1 MAIHVGLDLV
11 AVDSVAEAMRSPH
24 GARYL
29 ARIYT
34 DAEVADCRTAT
45 GVDPERLAARF
56 AAKEAAIKVLQ
67 IGDDAVSMRDIEVR
81 REASGRVSLLLHG
94 RAAEL
99 AARAGLVDFSVSLTH
114 EGGFAAAVVVADGSL
129 QASSR

>member
-1 MAIHVGLDLV
+1 MVTQVGIDLV
-11 AVDSVAEAMRSPH
+11 AVDSVAEALRSPH
-24 GARYL
+24 GDRYL

-34 DAEVADCRTAT
+34 DAEIADCRIAT

-81 REASGRVSLLLHG
+81 RDASGRVSLMLHG

-114 EGGFAAAVVVADGSL
+114 EGGFAAAVVVADRSL
-129 QASSR
+129 QASSQ